1 MINILD
7 CTLRDGG
14 YINSFDFGKKCIR
27 DIVRK
32 LTESRIEIIECG
44 FLKSGEFDEN
54 KSLFGSVSMI
64 EQFID
69 DPSVNNMYVAM
80 IAYGDIPIEEV
91 EPCNHRSVTG
101 IRLTFHEAEIDEAFE
116 YAGKLI
122 EKGYKVFIQ
131 PVGTATYTDRALLN
145 LIEKVNNIDPFAF
158 YLVDTLGTMYKNDL
172 LRMFYLVDNNL
183 KPGIKVGFNSHNN
196 LPLSFSNAQEL
207 ILMNAKRDIIIDS
220 SVFGMGRGAGNLCTE
235 LITQYINENI
245 EDKYELIPILE
256 IMDEWIMPIRRKF
269 DWGYSAPYYIAA
281 VNDCHPN
288 YASALINRQTLC
300 IRDINTIIRM
310 IPDSKKHLFDKK
322 LINELYIEYQSQ
334 NVDDT
339 EVIKEIAQLCK
350 DRKVLILAPGRSI
363 IAYKEEIDQFI
374 AENNPVI
381 FAINYIPQQY
391 RYDKIFMGNLKRFRS
406 LDDAVSK
413 INDKLIC
420 TSNISSGADIC
431 TVNYTSYLNDNEAI
445 SDNSGL
451 MIINVLKRAGV
462 NSLVLAGYDGFDDT
476 VTKNYFD
483 EKMITG
489 LDYDRLNITNK
500 AIIDYFAK
508 AKKTLDIRFL
518 TPTIY
523 DLEVK
528 NEKL

>member
-1 MINILD
+1 
-7 CTLRDGG
+7 
-14 YINSFDFGKKCIR
+14 
-27 DIVRK
+27 
-32 LTESRIEIIECG
+32 
-44 FLKSGEFDEN
+44 
-54 KSLFGSVSMI
+54 
-64 EQFID
+64 
-69 DPSVNNMYVAM
+69 
-80 IAYGDIPIEEV
+80 
-91 EPCNHRSVTG
+91 
-101 IRLTFHEAEIDEAFE
+101 
-116 YAGKLI
+116 
-122 EKGYKVFIQ
+122 
-131 PVGTATYTDRALLN
+131 
-145 LIEKVNNIDPFAF
+145 
-158 YLVDTLGTMYKNDL
+158 
-172 LRMFYLVDNNL
+172 
-183 KPGIKVGFNSHNN
+183 
-196 LPLSFSNAQEL
+196 
-207 ILMNAKRDIIIDS
+207 MNAKRDIIIDS

-391 RYDKIFMGNLKRFRS
+391 RYDKIFMGNL
-406 LDDAVSK
+406 
-413 INDKLIC
+413 
-420 TSNISSGADIC
+420 
-431 TVNYTSYLNDNEAI
+431 
-445 SDNSGL
+445 
-451 MIINVLKRAGV
+451 
-462 NSLVLAGYDGFDDT
+462 
-476 VTKNYFD
+476 
-483 EKMITG
+483 
-489 LDYDRLNITNK
+489 
-500 AIIDYFAK
+500 
-508 AKKTLDIRFL
+508 
-518 TPTIY
+518 
-523 DLEVK
+523 
-528 NEKL
+528 